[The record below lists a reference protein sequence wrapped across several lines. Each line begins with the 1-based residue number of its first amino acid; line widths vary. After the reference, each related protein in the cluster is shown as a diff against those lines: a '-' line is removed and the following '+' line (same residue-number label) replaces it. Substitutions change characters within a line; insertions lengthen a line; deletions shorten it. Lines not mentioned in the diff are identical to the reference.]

1 MRPTIFVMALL
12 LLAGWLDPS
21 RLWLTY
27 MVVLAGIDAFRLTP
41 WAPVRLRPRLNLRM
55 GPFLLSVLLL
65 AGVVD
70 PVKDWLIVLT
80 AVTGVAL
87 FMPGLVSFDDREPPS
102 ARWSRRS
109 RRHVDWIFPDGE
121 PWR

>member
-41 WAPVRLRPRLNLRM
+41 WAPLRLRPRLNLRM
-55 GPFLLSVLLL
+55 GSFLLSVLLL

-70 PVKDWLIVLT
+70 PARDWLIVLA

-87 FMPGLVSFDDREPPS
+87 LMPRLVSLDEPQS
-102 ARWSRRS
+102 ARRRS
-109 RRHVDWIFPDGE
+109 RQHIDWTFSDGE